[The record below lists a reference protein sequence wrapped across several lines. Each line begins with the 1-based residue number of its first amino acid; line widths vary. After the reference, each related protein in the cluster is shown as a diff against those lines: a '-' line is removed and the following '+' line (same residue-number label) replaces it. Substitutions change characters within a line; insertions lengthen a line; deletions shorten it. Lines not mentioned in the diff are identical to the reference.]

1 MPPTTHVTKYFA
13 IMKLEEYLKTS
24 LGYKS
29 VEKTGRGGGGCISQG
44 ETLKVIKG
52 NGEKEL
58 IYVKGN
64 KSTGV
69 SSIMLFLQVYDNF
82 NYKGFE

>member
-1 MPPTTHVTKYFA
+1 
-13 IMKLEEYLKTS
+13 MKLEEYLKTS

-52 NGEKEL
+52 DNEKEL

-64 KSTGV
+64 KSSGV
-69 SSIMLFLQVYDNF
+69 SSIHALFEGLIQF
-82 NYKGFE
+82 KEIIRGLHL

>member
-1 MPPTTHVTKYFA
+1 MTKSVA

-69 SSIMLFLQVYDNF
+69 SSIHALFE
-82 NYKGFE
+82 GFDTLKFKKL

>member
-1 MPPTTHVTKYFA
+1 MTESVA
-13 IMKLEEYLKTS
+13 IMKLEEYLKIS

-44 ETLKVIKG
+44 ETLKVIKS

-69 SSIMLFLQVYDNF
+69 SSIHPLFEGL
-82 NYKGFE
+82 